1 MYCNIFSHSLQSAFC
16 DVFSLICHSWLSD
29 LHWILNFV
37 VRQEREKFLDVLSYR
52 MLKLKNDQS
61 SPIWKSVC
69 ICYYVMSIICDMWCE
84 KGSIKIEKKYSE
96 YCIWL
101 IFIAHNHWYS
111 KKESKWGRILLNLT
125 KSNVKRM
132 DMSFSVTQPDYS
144 SLWDRSVIIKKI
156 NDREHFFHGKRIV
169 HKYLINDIV
178 RMHVFLEKGLYGI
191 SRRIFMCFNFYIY

>member
-1 MYCNIFSHSLQSAFC
+1 MSFMIKRPALNTQFC
-16 DVFSLICHSWLSD
+16 CKTRTWK
-29 LHWILNFV
+29 ILRCTFIQNV
-37 VRQEREKFLDVLSYR
+37 KAEKRSKLSYMKKR
-52 MLKLKNDQS
+52 MYLLL
-61 SPIWKSVC
+61 
-69 ICYYVMSIICDMWCE
+69 CYVYYLWYVMWKRIN
-84 KGSIKIEKKYSE
+84 KNRKKTSE

-111 KKESKWGRILLNLT
+111 KKESKWGRLLLNLT
-125 KSNVKRM
+125 KSNVERM

-191 SRRIFMCFNFYIY
+191 SRRIFMCFNFYIYY